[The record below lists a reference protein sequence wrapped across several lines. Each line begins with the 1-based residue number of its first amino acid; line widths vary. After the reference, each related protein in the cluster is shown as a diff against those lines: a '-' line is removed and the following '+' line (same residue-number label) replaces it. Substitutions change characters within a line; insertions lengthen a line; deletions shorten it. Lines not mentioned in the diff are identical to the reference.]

1 MTARVM
7 KQSKHRDY
15 RRSVKVRA
23 IALKGGRCERCGFAD
38 ERALRF
44 HHTRPVR
51 RGFNGLRKQAQSSTK
66 SHLAV
71 VRGEGKGVRL
81 LCANCSCID
90 ISRDWTLSF
99 NIKRTDAVT
108 VRARRSTSAP
118 APVARDNRS

>member
-7 KQSKHRDY
+7 KTSKHRDY
-15 RRSVKVRA
+15 RRSVKV
-23 IALKGGRCERCGFAD
+23 RCERCGFAD

-90 ISRDWTLSF
+90 TSRDWTLSV
-99 NIKRTDAVT
+99 NIKSK
-108 VRARRSTSAP
+108 RA
-118 APVARDNRS
+118 